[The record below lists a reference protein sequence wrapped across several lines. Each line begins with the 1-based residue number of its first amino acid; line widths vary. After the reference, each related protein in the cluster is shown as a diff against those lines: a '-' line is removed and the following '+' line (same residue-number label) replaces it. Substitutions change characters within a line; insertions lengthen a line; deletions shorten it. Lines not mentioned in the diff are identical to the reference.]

1 MQRSMP
7 PPGNKFLQLTDD
19 DGDGADENEQEAGA
33 AQTASADA
41 ENTDAAESPWPPCQ
55 GWTIRRE
62 WWSYYVLYSIFIN
75 TCIIY
80 IVLWEDKEGNKIV
93 LPMYGIPCMY
103 IYLATLL
110 LMPAPRIRGTQC
122 QGARQGL
129 PGPLLPDGRAVCSLP
144 LLGLWWQV
152 APPPGGLRLRRVP
165 ALLSRYTPLF
175 ISSFINIPYIVI

>member
-1 MQRSMP
+1 MAKCLNGYILSLTV
-7 PPGNKFLQLTDD
+7 FLKCPVWIPILL
-19 DGDGADENEQEAGA
+19 
-33 AQTASADA
+33 
-41 ENTDAAESPWPPCQ
+41 Q

-93 LPMYGIPCMY
+93 LPMYPMY
-103 IYLATLL
+103 VYLATLSL
-110 LMPAPRIRGTQC
+110 TVCRLPASVALNQSMPC
-122 QGARQGL
+122 HGARQGL

-152 APPPGGLRLRRVP
+152 SPPPGGLRLRRVP